1 MHSNEHIYLLFT
13 NTPLTDFFIT
23 QQDAIYLLALGI
35 ICTAFAFV
43 VSVEVMKSLSP
54 YSVIMAVNL
63 EPIYSIVLA
72 LILFGESEEMT
83 TSFYIGGSVIILTV
97 F

>member
-1 MHSNEHIYLLFT
+1 
-13 NTPLTDFFIT
+13 
-23 QQDAIYLLALGI
+23 
-35 ICTAFAFV
+35 
-43 VSVEVMKSLSP
+43 
-54 YSVIMAVNL
+54 MAVNL

-97 F
+97 FLDGYLKTKKIAT